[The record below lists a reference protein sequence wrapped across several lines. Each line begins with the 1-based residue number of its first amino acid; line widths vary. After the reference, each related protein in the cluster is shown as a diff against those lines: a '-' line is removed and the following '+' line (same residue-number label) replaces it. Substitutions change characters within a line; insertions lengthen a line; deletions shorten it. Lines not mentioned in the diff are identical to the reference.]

1 MHKPSIRTIL
11 LVAGFI
17 LISLLLVYWRIP
29 HDPAAPPQVAK
40 TAFILSAFMFLV
52 SMPCFYLVFK
62 IVFGRFVGLL
72 FSVFFALLALFPYKL
87 FYGPEV
93 NLVNICFYPVP
104 KTVFGA
110 SGIWVLIFYFAVAL
124 AVVSFYWLK
133 KTGKFFPAVDRNRI
147 LIFTVFF
154 LAAVIQIV
162 PRLGENS
169 PKSVRRG
176 LHRENA
182 PNPYRTLKF
191 YGVETGGYDV
201 WHHVGPSGIFKGSF
215 EIAKTVVINR
225 RGFAPYLYSL
235 VSIYFHPYYGAIFL
249 NGFFYY
255 IILVTGYLLA
265 KQLRLN
271 ESVAVAYALL
281 LSANCFILSFV
292 LEPTFYVQYFAFI
305 ILILLLIYKLGIFQR
320 QPPLANQLL
329 FCFVLASSALT
340 YDAFVFSGIVLL
352 WGLFVAVKTLS
363 KGFKSSLAILA
374 HTLGLGLVPIV
385 SQYVWEVLLRL
396 YNLEGVPDNLQVR
409 AGLFDRLFSLPKFVC
424 SDFRQFL
431 ILTGKNIFTI
441 VVENPILPASR
452 LLARSLDAAHTALT
466 GETSIEYW
474 MVLGLLGV
482 ISFFVLL
489 PRYINKEHRSG
500 LYACYLSNFSI
511 ALISS
516 LAAAVPPL
524 MKYHWI
530 FLSPSRTNN
539 AYPVLVLA
547 QSIAI
552 FYLVGW
558 CCRKLKAE
566 EKTGAFVIAVAV
578 CIYLLSFAELLFP

>member
-1 MHKPSIRTIL
+1 MHKTSIRTIL
-11 LVAGFI
+11 LVSVFI
-17 LISLLLVYWRIP
+17 LISLLLLYWRIP
-29 HDPAAPPQVAK
+29 RDPAAPPQDAR
-40 TAFILSAFMFLV
+40 TAFILSAFMFFLAA
-52 SMPCFYLVFK
+52 PCFYLIFK
-62 IVFGRFVGLL
+62 IVFGQFVGLL
-72 FSVFFALLALFPYKL
+72 FSAFFVLLAFFPYKL
-87 FYGPEV
+87 FYGPEA
-93 NLVNICFYPVP
+93 NLTAICFYPVP
-104 KTVFGA
+104 KTIFGT
-110 SGIWVLIFYFAVAL
+110 SGLWLLIFYFVVAF
-124 AVVSFYWLK
+124 AVVSVYWLK
-133 KTGKFFPAVDRNRI
+133 KTGKFFPAVDRNRV
-147 LIFTVFF
+147 LVFTVLF

-201 WHHVGPSGIFKGSF
+201 WHHVGPGGIFKGSF
-215 EIAKTVVINR
+215 DIAKTVVINR

-271 ESVAVAYALL
+271 ESVAVTYALL

-305 ILILLLIYKLGIFQR
+305 ILILLLIYKLSIFER
-320 QPPLANQLL
+320 QPPFTNQLL
-329 FCFVLASSALT
+329 FCFVLACSALT

-352 WGLFVAVKTLS
+352 WGLLIGIKALRTNVK
-363 KGFKSSLAILA
+363 KSLATLA
-374 HTLGLGLVPIV
+374 HTLGLGLVPVV
-385 SQYVWEVLLRL
+385 SQCLWETLLRL
-396 YNLEGVPDNLQVR
+396 YNLEGVPDNLQAR
-409 AGLFDRLFSLPKFVC
+409 ADLFDRLFSLPKFIC
-424 SDFRQFL
+424 SDFLQFL
-431 ILTGKNIFTI
+431 VLTGKNIFTI

-452 LLARSLDAAHTALT
+452 LLARSLDPSHTALT

-474 MVLGLLGV
+474 PLLGLLGV
-482 ISFFVLL
+482 LSFFVLL
-489 PRYINKEHRSG
+489 PRYINKEYRTG

-516 LAAAVPPL
+516 LAAAVTPL

-552 FYLVGW
+552 FFLVGF

-578 CIYLLSFAELLFP
+578 CIYLLSFWELFA